1 MNRHKFSEQGVYIR
15 RKKSSVTGICI
26 VLLIFL
32 TACSHKARVADY
44 HSAKMAAME
53 AQQQADWNK
62 EKRMEN
68 LSAEK
73 LILAGDSYLAH
84 DNHQLAKLHFAMAV
98 KKNPKLAPAY
108 TGLGEALVLEGQ
120 LQKALG
126 AFEQA
131 IAIND
136 GDKTAL
142 LALGKICR
150 GQGKYVESQK
160 YLEQAKTQFP
170 DDPEIVTELAITLD
184 TMGREV
190 EAEPLYRKVT
200 ELMPYH
206 ASAYNNLGFNF
217 LLQKNYSEAVNSFYQ
232 ALRLAQDNKRIRN
245 NLAVA
250 YILTGEEQKAVNLL
264 KRTVGEAGA
273 YNNIG
278 YIYMVHGECAK
289 AEKAFER
296 ALDLNPHYYIR
307 AHANQEQLSNSCFI
321 PGIISVGSKLLHD
334 NELPMP
340 PKSTE
345 ITEYTIVPDSY
356 GVVVSSKKR
365 PQTAQLPKK
374 VRLERTRIVTVYT
387 GNLRNDPSL
396 EAPVLGIL
404 KKDEKVIELLQK
416 NDWYFVKRANGHL
429 GWAHKSLFSDYVVG
443 QTPVAVK
450 SRKPSIESPSE
461 PTTSSNQS
469 VEDNT
474 IIVSSE
480 NKSEDNK
487 QEIEESALT
496 PAPILQASS
505 KKKVKLETV
514 PSPITVTASLNKDQ
528 TEDTGE
534 VEAAGKSSKNVD
546 KKDVTNLVHK
556 SFVLVSQ
563 GKFAA
568 AIEAADKAISLD
580 SSLVNPYINRA
591 WALCEMGQY
600 DKAIT
605 DCNTVL
611 EINPDNALALNNRG
625 LANHRKGELRKA
637 GEDYKK
643 ACELNLVI
651 GCRNYESVSDYL

>member
-1 MNRHKFSEQGVYIR
+1 VLPGVGKESTADKGENKLLMAVKSSCAWRLKMNKQKLSEQGVHFR
-15 RKKSSVTGICI
+15 RKKSSVIGICM

-53 AQQQADWNK
+53 AQQQAQWNQ
-62 EKRMEN
+62 EKKMEN

-73 LILAGDSYLAH
+73 LILAGNSYLAH

-108 TGLGEALVLEGQ
+108 TGLGEALVLGGQ
-120 LQKALG
+120 SQKARG
-126 AFEQA
+126 AFERA
-131 IAIND
+131 IAIDD

-170 DDPEIVTELAITLD
+170 DDPEILTELAITLD

-250 YILTGEEQKAVNLL
+250 YLLTGEEQKAVNLL

-307 AHANQEQLSNSCFI
+307 AHANQEQLNNSCFL
-321 PGIISVGSKLLHD
+321 PGVISVGSKLLPD
-334 NELPMP
+334 NELSPP

-345 ITEYTIVPDSY
+345 ITEYTIVPDSK
-356 GVVVSSKKR
+356 GVVISSKKR
-365 PQTAQLPKK
+365 PQTEQLPKK
-374 VRLERTRIVTVYT
+374 VRLKRTRIVKVYT
-387 GNLRNDPSL
+387 GNLRDDPSL
-396 EAPVLGIL
+396 EAQVLGYL

-416 NDWYFVKRANGHL
+416 NDWCFIKRANGHL
-429 GWAHKSLFSDYVVG
+429 GWAHKSLLSDTVG
-443 QTPVAVK
+443 DVSVTEK
-450 SRKPSIESPSE
+450 SSKPSIESPS
-461 PTTSSNQS
+461 
-469 VEDNT
+469 
-474 IIVSSE
+474 
-480 NKSEDNK
+480 
-487 QEIEESALT
+487 ESALT
-496 PAPILQASS
+496 PAPILQASG
-505 KKKVKLETV
+505 KKKVKIETV
-514 PSPITVTASLNKDQ
+514 PPPVTVTASLNKDQ
-528 TEDTGE
+528 TEDSGE

-546 KKDVTNLVHK
+546 KKDVPKLVHK

-580 SSLVNPYINRA
+580 SSLINPYINRA
-591 WALCEMGQY
+591 WALSEMGQY
-600 DKAIT
+600 DKAIS

-611 EINPDNALALNNRG
+611 TS
-625 LANHRKGELRKA
+625 K
-637 GEDYKK
+637 
-643 ACELNLVI
+643 
-651 GCRNYESVSDYL
+651 

>member
-15 RKKSSVTGICI
+15 RKESSVTGICI

-44 HSAKMAAME
+44 HAAKMAAME

-73 LILAGDSYLAH
+73 LILAGNSYLAH

-131 IAIND
+131 ITIDD

-170 DDPEIVTELAITLD
+170 DDPEILTELAITLD

-250 YILTGEEQKAVNLL
+250 YLLTGEEQQAVNLL

-307 AHANQEQLSNSCFI
+307 AQANQEQLNNSCFL
-321 PGIISVGSKLLHD
+321 PGVISVGSKLLPD
-334 NELPMP
+334 NELSPP

-345 ITEYTIVPDSY
+345 ITEYTIVPDSK
-356 GVVVSSKKR
+356 GVVISSKKR
-365 PQTAQLPKK
+365 PQTAQLPQNI
-374 VRLERTRIVTVYT
+374 RLKRTRIVKVNT
-387 GNLRNDPSL
+387 GNLRDDPSL
-396 EAPVLGIL
+396 EAQVLGYL

-416 NDWYFVKRANGHL
+416 NDWCFIKRANGHL
-429 GWAHKSLFSDYVVG
+429 GWAHKSLLSDTVG
-443 QTPVAVK
+443 DVSVTEK
-450 SRKPSIESPSE
+450 SSKPSIESPS
-461 PTTSSNQS
+461 
-469 VEDNT
+469 
-474 IIVSSE
+474 
-480 NKSEDNK
+480 
-487 QEIEESALT
+487 ESALT
-496 PAPILQASS
+496 PAPILQASG
-505 KKKVKLETV
+505 KKKVKIETV
-514 PSPITVTASLNKDQ
+514 PPPVTVTASLNKDQ
-528 TEDTGE
+528 TEDSGE

-546 KKDVTNLVHK
+546 KKDVPKLVHK

-580 SSLVNPYINRA
+580 SSLINPYINRA
-591 WALCEMGQY
+591 WALSEMGQY
-600 DKAIT
+600 DKAIS

-611 EINPDNALALNNRG
+611 TIKPDNALALNNRG

-651 GCRNYESVSDYL
+651 GCQNYESVSDYL